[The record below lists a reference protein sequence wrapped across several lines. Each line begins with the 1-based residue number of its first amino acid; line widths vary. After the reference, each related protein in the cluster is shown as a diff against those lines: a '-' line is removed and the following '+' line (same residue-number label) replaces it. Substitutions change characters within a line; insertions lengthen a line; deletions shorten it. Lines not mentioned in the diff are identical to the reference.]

1 MLDSKSRSL
10 RQGRSK
16 GQIRK
21 IFKDFCESTSLHG
34 YSYLYTTQTSGMK
47 LAWMFM
53 ILVMSGLGF
62 SFLASN
68 TKAYFKARLV
78 TTIESSTA
86 DLSVSN
92 SDTHLP

>member
-1 MLDSKSRSL
+1 MV
-10 RQGRSK
+10 
-16 GQIRK
+16 
-21 IFKDFCESTSLHG
+21 TAT
-34 YSYLYTTQTSGMK
+34 YTPLKTSGMK
-47 LAWMFM
+47 LAWIFM